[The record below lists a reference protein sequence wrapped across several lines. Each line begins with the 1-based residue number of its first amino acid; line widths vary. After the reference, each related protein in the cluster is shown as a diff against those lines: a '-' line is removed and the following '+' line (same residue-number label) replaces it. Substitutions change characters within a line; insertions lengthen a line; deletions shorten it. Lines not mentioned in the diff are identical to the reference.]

1 MSIALLWNS
10 TKLFCLLA
18 QFLRLEVWVLVDASV
33 WSTGLCHK
41 EADGIVSKANGRE
54 KKQEAG
60 EGSVFLALITSEQ
73 LALRFTLIPAEGT
86 LHCLVTSS

>member
-10 TKLFCLLA
+10 TKLFWLLA

-41 EADGIVSKANGRE
+41 KADGIVLKANGRE

-60 EGSVFLALITSEQ
+60 EGSVFNNIRT
-73 LALRFTLIPAEGT
+73 LALRVTLIPAEWT